1 MSGKE
6 SGGLPNSD
14 QCAKAR
20 HGLPRWHTRRELVF
34 AASMMVTAGPL
45 TEVTVTSFV
54 SLRQTEG
61 AA

>member
-1 MSGKE
+1 M
-6 SGGLPNSD
+6 
-14 QCAKAR
+14 
-20 HGLPRWHTRRELVF
+20 PRWHTRRELVC